1 MAAITQT
8 FNSKS
13 RMIYLTRLLK
23 SGCNMTIVTTM
34 QNQDIIKKK
43 VAIIF
48 IVQSI

>member
-1 MAAITQT
+1 MAAIAQT

-13 RMIYLTRLLK
+13 RMDSNKALQ